1 MLKLFKPAALCA
13 AILLTACG
21 GGDDSKDLFSLWTR
35 DGDGARIDL
44 SGGALSTPFQLALFR
59 SNGAQ
64 CNCTLT
70 AVGTQNSG
78 TFVINQC
85 FYVVGSASSAPT
97 PACTI
102 HNGTSSYTKTSSV
115 LTINGAAGTVTLR

>member
-1 MLKLFKPAALCA
+1 MKNLLKPAALCA

-85 FYVVGSASSAPT
+85 FYVAGSAASAPT